1 MAQVKES
8 VTNKTE
14 KQTKTARVGDVRQGT
29 RFRKTL
35 TKVVYKT
42 LITLVPKAGKKVE
55 NRLEAVVV
63 EAAVVATLLPD
74 LI

>member
-1 MAQVKES
+1 
-8 VTNKTE
+8 
-14 KQTKTARVGDVRQGT
+14 
-29 RFRKTL
+29 
-35 TKVVYKT
+35 VYKT

-74 LI
+74 LM